1 MHSSSLHRQ
10 DKAWLWLGLGWVGL
24 GWTASSQ
31 GFLLL
36 TFICFSFSAFPLLQA
51 PGQRRRQS
59 PHLASQQWPR
69 QGWHTS
75 RIDEGP
81 PSATSCSPYVGAPE
95 LWGPFLPPSCPHSP
109 HFTGVQELSKAE
121 GIDSKPM
128 TAIRGYG
135 YGRWAQSVQRVAI
148 ESPSLSHDPPQS
160 MPNPGVCLIIYLTT
174 KKAPPL
180 KQ

>member
-1 MHSSSLHRQ
+1 MHLNLKNELQEGPGIMGRKCIAVLHTARIRLSHGL
-10 DKAWLWLGLGWVGL
+10 AWLGL

-36 TFICFSFSAFPLLQA
+36 TFICFPLSAFPLLQA
-51 PGQRRRQS
+51 PGQKRRQS

-69 QGWHTS
+69 QGWHSS
-75 RIDEGP
+75 RTAVGP

-95 LWGPFLPPSCPHSP
+95 LWEPSLPLSCPHSP

-128 TAIRGYG
+128 TAIGAMG
-135 YGRWAQSVQRVAI
+135 MAGG
-148 ESPSLSHDPPQS
+148 PSLYS
-160 MPNPGVCLIIYLTT
+160 V
-174 KKAPPL
+174 
-180 KQ
+180 